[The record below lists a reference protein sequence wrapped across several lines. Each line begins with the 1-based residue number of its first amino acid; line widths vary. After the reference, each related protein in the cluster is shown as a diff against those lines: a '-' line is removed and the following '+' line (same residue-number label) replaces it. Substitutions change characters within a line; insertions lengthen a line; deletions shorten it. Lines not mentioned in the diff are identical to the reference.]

1 MPKTHMIQIRVPE
14 DFLKKIDSLIEK
26 GLYRSRSE
34 VILDA
39 TRRFLEKSMPASFLE
54 SFIEKYL
61 AGKVERTPEAKERID
76 KLFGKLRTD
85 TAWKKRLGETP
96 EEIIDRLRRRLT

>member
-1 MPKTHMIQIRVPE
+1 MPKTRMIQVRVPE
-14 DFLKKIDSLIEK
+14 HFLKRIDYLIEK

-39 TRRFLEKSMPASFLE
+39 TRRFLEKSMPPSYLE

-61 AGKVERTPEAKERID
+61 AGKVARTTEAKERID
-76 KLFGKLRTD
+76 KLFEKMRMD
-85 TAWKKRLGETP
+85 TAWKKRFGETP
-96 EEIIDRLRRRLT
+96 EEIMDRLRRRLT